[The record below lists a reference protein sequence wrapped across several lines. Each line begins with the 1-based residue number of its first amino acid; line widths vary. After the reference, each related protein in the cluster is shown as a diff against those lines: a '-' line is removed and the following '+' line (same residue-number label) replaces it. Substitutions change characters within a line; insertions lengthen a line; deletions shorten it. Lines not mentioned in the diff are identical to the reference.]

1 ERRRVVSLLAAMIVG
16 LAVVG
21 PGAAQSKVELDFWYA
36 YPNLFDRVVEE
47 LVMRFQRANP
57 DVVIQSAAV
66 GKDYEEITQK
76 IQARIF
82 AGNPPALALHGFT
95 YARYFAE
102 HTPIVPL
109 QEFIDRDR
117 EFDAKDFPE
126 AMLGLGR

>member
-1 ERRRVVSLLAAMIVG
+1 MRVGRRWVLSVLAVLLLG
-16 LAVVG
+16 LAVAG
-21 PGAAQSKVELDFWYA
+21 PGATQSKGELEFWYA

-47 LVMRFQRANP
+47 LVTRFQRANP
-57 DVVIQSAAV
+57 EVSIQASAV

-76 IQARIF
+76 IQTRIF
-82 AGNPPALALHGFT
+82 AGIPPALALHGFT

-117 EFDAKDFPE
+117 EF
-126 AMLGLGR
+126 R